1 MSDLQQTRVINWLRK
16 KKLELYDEGEWGQA
30 ATIDLVIDII
40 EGKIK

>member
-1 MSDLQQTRVINWLRK
+1 VSDLQQETVIDWLK
-16 KKLELYDEGEWGQA
+16 AKHKELMDTGQWGLA

>member
-16 KKLELYDEGEWGQA
+16 KMLELYDKEEWGLA